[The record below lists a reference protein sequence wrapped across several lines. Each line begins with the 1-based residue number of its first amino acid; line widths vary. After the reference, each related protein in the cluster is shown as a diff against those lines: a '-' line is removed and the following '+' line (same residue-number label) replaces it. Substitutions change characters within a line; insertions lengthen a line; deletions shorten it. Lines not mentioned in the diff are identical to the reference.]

1 MSCCSNHKQKEAKH
15 HTCCNTSK
23 EHSSYCDSEE
33 TSETSTS
40 DDEDADEDPSCCSS
54 RKDEFAAENEDE
66 KLDFIVHGMDCP
78 SCAASVEKGLH
89 QLKGINE
96 ARISYASEKLHLLVN
111 DQFDAEEMEKTV
123 TNLGFTLEHQEQN
136 KGMKT
141 YTIEGMDCGS
151 CAKSIE
157 NHVIRVDG
165 VNDVEVSFATG
176 KAHVD
181 HTNPTDEIIKEIK
194 KIGFSATFDGDKNQS
209 RSTQNNGFE
218 LGKIILSGLFIATG
232 FIGTYTGMPTIVS
245 TILFAIVIVLSGAKP
260 IKSAFYAIRSK
271 SLDMNVLMSSAAI
284 GAAIIGEWFEGAT
297 VVWLFSF
304 GIYLQN
310 RSMDQT
316 RKSIRNLMDLTPSK
330 ASVLVNG
337 EIIEKRVE
345 DVHIGDTLV
354 VKPGDKVPLDG
365 KVLQGTSTINQ
376 APITGESLPV
386 NKDAGDTVF
395 AGTINESGSLD
406 IEVTKL
412 IEDTTLSKIIHLVE
426 EAQEQK
432 APTEAFIDR
441 FAAIY
446 TPIVFILALL
456 IIVVP
461 PVIGM
466 GSWADWTYKGLAL
479 LVVACPCALVI
490 STPVAIVSAIGNSAK
505 NGVLIKGGTF
515 LETAGTL
522 DTIAF
527 DKTGTLTNG
536 TPTVSDIHAIDLSE
550 TDLISIAQT
559 IESRSTHPIAKAIVD
574 YGFEKDIA
582 LLDAEQYQNIVGKG
596 VQATIDGKT
605 YYAGS
610 PRLFTEMNVVLDD
623 VIEKVQSLEQEGKTS
638 IIIGTDEKILGT
650 IAVADTIRGT
660 TDATIRALK
669 AAHVKDIVM
678 LTGDNERTA
687 KTIAAE
693 TGVDRYFAELLPEDK
708 VAAVKEIQQEGKKVA
723 MVGDGINDAPAL
735 ATADLGI
742 AMGVAGTDTAME
754 TADVVLMS
762 DNLEKLPYTTKLSRR
777 AINIIKQNIWF
788 SILIKSAALI
798 LIFPGWLTLWMA
810 VLSDTGAAIIV
821 ILNALRLL
829 RVKD

>member
-15 HTCCNTSK
+15 HTCCSTSK
-23 EHSSYCDSEE
+23 EYSSDCSSEE
-33 TSETSTS
+33 TSETSTC
-40 DDEDADEDPSCCSS
+40 DGEDADEDPSCCSS
-54 RKDEFAAENEDE
+54 KKDESAATSEGE

-89 QLKGINE
+89 QLTGINE

-111 DQFDAEEMEKTV
+111 NQFDAEEMEKTV

-136 KGMKT
+136 IGMKT

-194 KIGFSATFDGDKNQS
+194 KIGFSATFDGDKRQS
-209 RSTQNNGFE
+209 RSTKNNGFE

-232 FIGTYTGMPTIVS
+232 FIGTYTAMPTIVS

-316 RKSIRNLMDLTPSK
+316 RKSIRHLMDLTPSK

-337 EIIEKRVE
+337 EIVETRVE
-345 DVHIGDTLV
+345 DVQIGDTLI

-386 NKDAGDTVF
+386 NKDIGDTVF

-550 TDLISIAQT
+550 ADLISIAQT

-574 YGFEKDIA
+574 YGSEKDIA

-638 IIIGTDEKILGT
+638 IMIGTDEKILGT
-650 IAVADTIRGT
+650 IAVADAIRET
-660 TDATIRALK
+660 TDATIQALK
-669 AAHVKDIVM
+669 AAHIKDIVM

-708 VAAVKEIQQEGKKVA
+708 VAAVKELQQEGKKVA

-762 DNLEKLPYTTKLSRR
+762 DDLEKLPYTAKLSRR